1 MRRIPKVRFVPAVWY
16 RCSLFSLPELLSWRE
31 KQFLSLGL
39 FRPAPPAPVS
49 KGTRNASITAPLNH
63 HGKVVTEN
71 LTNKS
76 CPLTTFLSPYPSLF
90 LAFVSTKRPQ
100 NRSYGTNFNGI
111 IARTSSRNPFRA
123 SENKRFSIALTGNQE
138 STFRGRWY
146 NVTTM
151 TRLDD
156 IERERGRKREREREE
171 RERKGESE
179 KERER
184 EKKGWKM
191 GCESGEKIAPRKDGA
206 IKHFVPVQPVQPRPL
221 DPYPKV

>member
-156 IERERGRKREREREE
+156 IERERGGKERERREKGREGVREREREE
-171 RERKGESE
+171 GMEKGMRKRGENS
-179 KERER
+179 
-184 EKKGWKM
+184 
-191 GCESGEKIAPRKDGA
+191 A
-206 IKHFVPVQPVQPRPL
+206 
-221 DPYPKV
+221 